1 MKEFVKVDKIFEY
14 LYKQK
19 VRSLIDR
26 ITFAHILMVWLAMI
40 VVFGFVY
47 YIFTN
52 ETTYLFYGMKD
63 TKVYDIFDAIYFSFV
78 SATTTGF
85 GDIIP
90 LGWFKLISIIEV
102 VSGLMLLAV
111 VTSKLV
117 SIKQD
122 SILNELYELSFTDRV
137 NKLRSSLLL
146 FRQNLD
152 RIISKMEEGEI
163 RKRDTNTIY
172 IYLSSL
178 EDTLRE
184 TLAMM
189 EKPTDKNFIKGI
201 DPVNMELI
209 YNSIIHSF
217 EKINEI
223 ISVFNSGRMEWRSE
237 LNIKLLEECV
247 ILNEKLFGKL
257 NLSEKIM
264 KSKLDDI
271 NYRKNEVLGLLKS
284 ELNKQK
290 NGEKTISLAK
300 FTNGDK
306 EA

>member
-1 MKEFVKVDKIFEY
+1 MKGFVKVDKIFEY

-26 ITFAHILMVWLAMI
+26 ITFTHILIVWLVMI

-52 ETTYLFYGMKD
+52 ETAYLFYGVKD
-63 TKVYDIFDAIYFSFV
+63 AKVYDISDAIYFSFV

-90 LGWFKLISIIEV
+90 LGWFKLISIVEV

-152 RIISKMEEGEI
+152 RIMSRIEEGEI
-163 RKRDTNTIY
+163 RKRDANTAY
-172 IYLSSL
+172 IYFSSL

-201 DPVNMELI
+201 DPVDMELI

-217 EKINEI
+217 EKINELV
-223 ISVFNSGRMEWRSE
+223 SVFNSGRMEWKTD

-271 NYRKNEVLGLLKS
+271 NNRKSEVLGLLKS

-300 FTNGDK
+300 FTNDDRD
-306 EA
+306 